1 MSLITRCPACATMFK
16 VVPDQLRVSDGWVRC
31 GQCAEVFDAN
41 ANLHTG
47 TVVAVVAT
55 EPRVEP
61 EAEPFLTVD
70 PRALDIEQI
79 DAGDAPQEPKLD
91 LGSFTDKSPA
101 TDAPPVMN
109 QEQAKE
115 DDVLEHAFLRPDSKP
130 VRGGRRSVR
139 IGLALLSVLMGLALV
154 LQVVIRERDWLVA
167 VEPASRRVLAPLC
180 EWVGCEVAPL
190 RRIESV
196 VIDSSSFT
204 KVRMDAYRLSFTLKN
219 TSPTPLAT
227 PALELTLTNLQDQAV
242 VRRVF
247 VSADLG
253 DKTGVI
259 EPGAELVVNLPLA
272 IKLGS
277 NAEKISGYRLL
288 SFYP

>member
-16 VVPDQLRVSDGWVRC
+16 VVPDQLRVSEGWVRC
-31 GQCAEVFDAN
+31 GQCSEVFDAN
-41 ANLHTG
+41 ANLQTG
-47 TVVAVVAT
+47 TVAAVVVTA
-55 EPRVEP
+55 PRVEP
-61 EAEPFLTVD
+61 KPEPFLTVN
-70 PRALDIEQI
+70 PHALHMEQI

-91 LGSFTDKSPA
+91 PESFTDETPA

-109 QEQAKE
+109 QERARE
-115 DDVLEHAFLRPDSKP
+115 DDVLQHAFLRSDSKP

-139 IGLALLSVLMGLALV
+139 IALALLSVLMGLALV
-154 LQVVIRERDWLVA
+154 LQLVIRERDWLVA
-167 VEPASRRVLAPLC
+167 VEPASRSVLAPLC
-180 EWVGCEVAPL
+180 EWVGCEIAPL

-204 KVRMDAYRLSFTLKN
+204 KVRVDAYRLSFTLKN
-219 TSPTPLAT
+219 ISPTSLAT

-272 IKLGS
+272 VKLGS
-277 NAEKISGYRLL
+277 NTEQISGYRLL